1 MGIFIVYE
9 LSRYLYGW
17 PFYFVL
23 GEDCEALGRFAH
35 PRQIFVMIL
44 YSRLLIG
51 GVYNL
56 SLWNDRVAYQVRDG
70 IFRHLFASAH
80 PEPGMMLIWGEA
92 ERCCRRS

>member
-1 MGIFIVYE
+1 VREESTTLRLHRRVYDTTAGLGTRSYDLGIFILYE

-17 PFYFVL
+17 PFYFIL

-51 GVYNL
+51 SVYKL
-56 SLWNDRVAYQVRDG
+56 SLCYDCIAYQV
-70 IFRHLFASAH
+70 
-80 PEPGMMLIWGEA
+80 
-92 ERCCRRS
+92 